1 MRWLAAATLALT
13 GCVSQPN
20 TYMPAETR
28 KPLDRHRPEDFPA
41 SLDLAPEPQ
50 TRRVVRLNGSGGTK
64 LVARLTASAPAQ
76 VRWIVNARTVSEST
90 CSGDCA
96 ISAAIPSGTILDGIT
111 TLVEYRS
118 SAPVVLTHVKIGR

>member
-1 MRWLAAATLALT
+1 MRWLAAATLVLT

-20 TYMPAETR
+20 TYMPAQTR
-28 KPLDRHRPEDFPA
+28 KPLDQHRPEDFPA

-50 TRRVVRLNGSGGTK
+50 TRRVVRLNGSGGAQ
-64 LVARLTASAPAQ
+64 LVARLTAATPAN
-76 VRWIVNARTVSEST
+76 VRWIVNARTVGEAA

-96 ISAAIPSGTILDGIT
+96 ITMAIPSGTILDGIT

-118 SAPVVLTHVKIGR
+118 SAPVVLTHVEIGR